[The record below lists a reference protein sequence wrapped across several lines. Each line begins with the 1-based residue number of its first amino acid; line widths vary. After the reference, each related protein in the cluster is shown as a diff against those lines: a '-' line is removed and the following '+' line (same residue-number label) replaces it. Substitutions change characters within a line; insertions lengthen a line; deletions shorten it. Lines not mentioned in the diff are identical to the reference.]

1 MAKTAIRFSPDLSFT
16 FDHEIERMRRSRD
29 DFSPT
34 GFSYS

>member
-16 FDHEIERMRRSRD
+16 FDHEIKKMRRLRD

-34 GFSYS
+34 GFPYS